1 MGLVISLMP
10 SFIPQTPWAFGGF
23 TGFVGY
29 WVFYFLSQ
37 FLSPLLFS
45 AYHKLDDD
53 PKKNRGYQAEWD
65 TRVSSTAQALAAL
78 AGAYHTAMASPAHR
92 ADRVGEYDPRLYVA
106 ADGSEGPTG
115 IGPEFFCALFVG
127 YLVADIIPVVIYRDT
142 MANIN
147 ELYGH
152 HILASMAWSCLIYY
166 RVTQWWGCFW
176 LLAELSTPFVNLRW
190 WLYKSKSTGLPYA
203 LNGLVMTAAFG
214 YARVSHLPW
223 TLSYLVA
230 DFAAIQ
236 QKAGWFAYFF
246 CICFAFNACLQCYW
260 FFLMMKGLIKGVKK
274 MLGGGG
280 KKKD

>member
-1 MGLVISLMP
+1 MGLLISLKP
-10 SFIPQTPWAFGGF
+10 AFVPALPWAYGGV

-37 FLSPLLFS
+37 LLSPVLFPQ
-45 AYHKLDDD
+45 AYNNLDKD
-53 PKKNRGYQAEWD
+53 PHKNRGYQAEWD
-65 TRVSSTAQALAAL
+65 TRVASSAHAIAAL
-78 AGAYHTAMASPAHR
+78 AGVYHTAMQSAAHR
-92 ADRVGEYDPRLYVA
+92 ADRLGAYDARLYVG
-106 ADGSEGPTG
+106 ADESVTG
-115 IGPEFFCALFVG
+115 LGPEFFCALFVG

-152 HILASMAWSCLIYY
+152 HILASAAWSCLIYY
-166 RVTQWWGCFW
+166 RVTQWYGCFW

-203 LNGLVMTAAFG
+203 VNGLVMTLAFG
-214 YARVSHLPW
+214 WTRVSHLPW
-223 TLSYLVA
+223 TLSYLVT
-230 DFAAIQ
+230 DFAAMRAH
-236 QKAGWFAYFF
+236 AGWFAYFF
-246 CICFAFNACLQCYW
+246 CVCFAFNACLQCYW
-260 FFLMMKGLIKGVKK
+260 FSLMVKGLVKGVKK